1 MANSLQIQPMPEFSP
16 DADIGASLASRWR
29 TWLTKLEMFLT
40 ASVSLADAK
49 RQRVLLIY
57 QAGARFREIF
67 NKLAETGE
75 NKDYEKA
82 KDKLTAF
89 LEPQK
94 NRRDEVYCFRQAAQG
109 PTETLDQF
117 HTRLRTVSKN
127 CEFKELEL
135 SRTADNNW
143 AEIFQDQKMCPSRPK
158 IRFGRYVVRW
168 AT

>member
-82 KDKLTAF
+82 KF
-89 LEPQK
+89 
-94 NRRDEVYCFRQAAQG
+94 
-109 PTETLDQF
+109 PTF
-117 HTRLRTVSKN
+117 
-127 CEFKELEL
+127 F
-135 SRTADNNW
+135 
-143 AEIFQDQKMCPSRPK
+143 
-158 IRFGRYVVRW
+158 
-168 AT
+168 